1 MASMPSAQVNF
12 CKNVYCLGNSFKS
25 LSNPKIFVL
34 YCLEFLELE
43 IVYIIL
49 TLRLMFS
56 CPGYEE
62 LTAGPAG
69 VDYSKGYNNSS
80 QAQAKSAAS
89 GPGKGKKKKHTLSN
103 ILIRIFEVVW
113 NYNMYML
120 LLLFC

>member
-1 MASMPSAQVNF
+1 
-12 CKNVYCLGNSFKS
+12 
-25 LSNPKIFVL
+25 
-34 YCLEFLELE
+34 
-43 IVYIIL
+43 
-49 TLRLMFS
+49 MFS
-56 CPGYEE
+56 RPGYEE

-69 VDYSKGYNNSS
+69 VDYSKGYNSSS

-103 ILIRIFEVVW
+103 ILIWIFEVVW